1 MTTYVYRVDPLRY
14 VSSFNLERLLKEL
27 RKLSKKVNSFWFKHV
42 VCKWASTRPSGI
54 CVMLYDQAGREDWSF
69 VLTDLFKTWE
79 KFSGVDAYPVPS
91 TNLNVS
97 PIGAFKKEPRW
108 EGEYG
113 QLRRELLQHCID
125 TLEAELEARR
135 EKS

>member
-42 VCKWASTRPSGI
+42 VCKWAGTYPSGI
-54 CVMLYDQAGREDWSF
+54 CGMLHDQAGGEDWWL

-79 KFSGVDAYPVPS
+79 KFSGVEAYPVPS
-91 TNLNVS
+91 TNLNDS
-97 PIGAFKKEPRW
+97 PNGAFKTEPRW
-108 EGEYG
+108 TGEYG
-113 QLRRELLQHCID
+113 QLRRELLQHCIA
-125 TLEAELEARR
+125 TLEQVIIERV
-135 EKS
+135 KT